1 MKKKLFLS
9 LLVAA
14 VMVSTFSYFNLAPAK
29 IEASNSIIN
38 EETVT
43 GTTANSTTVAS
54 ASVQGGTDQFY
65 VASVA
70 NYQNKAVSGV
80 SGLGLTWT
88 QAVNQCSSRNAQ
100 GLQLWYAKGSPAS
113 AGAVTATFGVA
124 TQVGIISV
132 SRYSGVDFATPFVDQ
147 HGENHLGA
155 NGPCVGGLD
164 SRPAKITMNPT
175 IANSVKVVAVN
186 SRTRAIT
193 AFPGTYT
200 KLSGTQSGASG
211 AVTVLSVFNSPVT
224 TVAPDTAS
232 FDLSGT
238 ADWATAGLIL
248 QPSTG
253 VTDPDPVS
261 VPVSPPVSDPEPE
274 PDPEPSTS
282 PVLVGAGNISKCS
295 WSTDEL
301 TANLLDSIEGTVFT
315 LGDHA
320 YENGT
325 TADFNNCYNP
335 SWGRH
340 KARTMP
346 TVGNHD
352 YQTSGAA
359 GYFNYFGA
367 VAGDT
372 TKGYYSY
379 DLGNWHIVVLNS
391 NCSLITGGCKA
402 NSPQD
407 LWLKADLAANPK
419 SCTLAMWHHASFS
432 SSGGTSNMRYLWN
445 TLYNANAD
453 VVLTAHQHLYE
464 RFAPQTGLGVLDNAR
479 GLRQFVVGTGGAPLT
494 TFDYLAANSEVR
506 DNQTHGVLKL
516 TLNENSYDWQFIP
529 VAGQTFTDSGT
540 GQCH

>member
-9 LLVAA
+9 MLVAT

-29 IEASNSIIN
+29 IEASNPIIN

-43 GTTANSTTVAS
+43 GTVANSTTVSS
-54 ASVQGGTDQFY
+54 AQLQGGVDQFY
-65 VASVA
+65 VATVA

-88 QAVNQCSSRNAQ
+88 QAVNQCSARNAQ
-100 GLQLWYAKGSPAS
+100 GLQIWYAKGSPSS
-113 AGAVTATFGVA
+113 ADQVTATFGVS

-132 SRYSGVDFATPFVDQ
+132 SRYSGVDSVVSFIDQ
-147 HGENHLGA
+147 HGENHLGV
-155 NGPCVGGLD
+155 NGPCTGGVD

-175 IANSVKVVAVN
+175 TLNSVKVVAVN
-186 SRTRAIT
+186 SRTRSLT
-193 AFPGTYT
+193 AFPSTYT
-200 KLSGTQSGASG
+200 KIAGVQSGTSGA
-211 AVTVLSVFNSPVT
+211 ATVLSVFNSSVT
-224 TVAPDTAS
+224 TVASDAAS

-238 ADWATAGLIL
+238 TDWATAGLIL
-248 QPSTG
+248 QPSAG
-253 VTDPDPVS
+253 ETDPDPVS
-261 VPVSPPVSDPEPE
+261 TPVSVPVSQPEPE
-274 PDPEPSTS
+274 PDPEPTDSV
-282 PVLVGAGNISKCS
+282 VLVGAGNISKCT

-301 TANLLDSIEGTVFT
+301 TANLLDSIPGTVFT

-320 YENGT
+320 YEDGT

-340 KARTMP
+340 KERTKP

-352 YQTSGAA
+352 YQTAGAA
-359 GYFNYFGA
+359 GYYNYFGA
-367 VAGDT
+367 AAGDP

-391 NCSLITGGCKA
+391 NCGIVPGGCKK

-407 LWLKADLAANPK
+407 LWLQADLAANPK

-432 SSGGTSNMRYLWN
+432 SSGGTGNMRYLWN

-464 RFAPQTGLGVLDNAR
+464 RFAPQTGLGVLDNER
-479 GLRQFVVGTGGAPLT
+479 GLRQFVVGTGGANLT

-506 DNQTHGVLKL
+506 NNETHGVLKM
-516 TLNENSYDWQFIP
+516 TLNDNTYDWEFVP

-540 GQCH
+540 ASCH